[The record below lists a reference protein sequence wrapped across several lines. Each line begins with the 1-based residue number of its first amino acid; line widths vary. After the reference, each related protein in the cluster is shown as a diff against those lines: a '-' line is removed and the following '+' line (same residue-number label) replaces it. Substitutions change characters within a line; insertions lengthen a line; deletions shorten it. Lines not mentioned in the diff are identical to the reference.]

1 MTDYTLYYWPLPFRG
16 HFVRYV
22 LAHVGAQWDEPGF
35 DAVAALKNAP
45 VPDQPYPFMAPPLL
59 EDHATGRRLSQLP
72 AILMYLGRRH
82 GLVVDDDE
90 TLRIVLDAMDVL
102 TEITRWHGA
111 QMWDRTAWE
120 AFCGARLPRWMQIH
134 DRIGRDHGLTPD
146 AGFVLGTEV
155 PTLADLV
162 LAALWHTMVD
172 RLPGLRPLL
181 HDNAPAIEGLAD
193 RIAAGPGVA
202 GMLDTWQGRP
212 PLYCAGKIEASILE
226 MLDGGTR

>member
-1 MTDYTLYYWPLPFRG
+1 MTDYTLYYWPIPFRG

-22 LAHVGAQWDEPGF
+22 LAHVGANWDEPGF
-35 DAVAALKNAP
+35 DTVMALKKEP
-45 VPDQPYPFMAPPLL
+45 VADQPYPFMAPPLL
-59 EDHATGRRLSQLP
+59 HDHATDQKLSQLP
-72 AILMYLGRRH
+72 AILIYLGRKH
-82 GLVVDDDE
+82 GLIADEDE

-111 QMWDRTAWE
+111 QLWDRESWNSFIAT
-120 AFCGARLPRWMQIH
+120 RLPRWMQIH

-146 AGFVLGTEV
+146 AGFVLGTPE
-155 PTLADLV
+155 PSLADLV

-202 GMLDTWQGRP
+202 ALLETWQGRG

-226 MLDGGTR
+226 MLDATD